1 MYHLKTLGVQDQ
13 TKWLVFRVI
22 HEKDSLLPMDKVWS
36 LDFLGRCNLFPIYSS
51 PDLFCP
57 FCEKHIHMFHFVFHL
72 CQVQDC
78 WSAFRLCSAK
88 ESRLGPGKCPKI
100 GHSEGAKT
108 PHQNER
114 WYPKTSVGIPKRN
127 MNDSWLI
134 SQQFL
139 MKSMKYLMYL

>member
-36 LDFLGRCNLFPIYSS
+36 LDFLGRCNLFPIY
-51 PDLFCP
+51 
-57 FCEKHIHMFHFVFHL
+57 IHFVFHL

-88 ESRLGPGKCPKI
+88 ESRLGPGKSPKI

-114 WYPKTSVGIPKRN
+114 WYPKTKHE
-127 MNDSWLI
+127 
-134 SQQFL
+134 
-139 MKSMKYLMYL
+139 